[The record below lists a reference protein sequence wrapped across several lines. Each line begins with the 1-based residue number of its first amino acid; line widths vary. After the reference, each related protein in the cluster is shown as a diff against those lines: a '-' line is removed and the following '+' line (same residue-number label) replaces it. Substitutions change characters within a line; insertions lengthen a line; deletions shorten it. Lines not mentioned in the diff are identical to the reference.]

1 MGKDFTDQERETLER
16 MQKANIKETIRNL
29 ELYHCWRSC
38 NYVRLLLNSLLSSLI
53 LYNVPSKVLYER
65 IKFVMDII
73 PDSNADFI
81 RAPKSLANLD
91 ILLSELKA
99 YIGEE

>member
-1 MGKDFTDQERETLER
+1 MGKDFTNQEQETLER

-29 ELYHCWRSC
+29 ELYHWRSC

-81 RAPKSLANLD
+81 RAPKSLANLK